1 MHPPLTTRQ
10 PPRKQKVCGSVK
22 AIMDELTTQMRN
34 GNPDGPI
41 PRHILAWQSKV
52 GFLVRP
58 ALFQTRLCAPGVLR
72 CCVPRAACTHYTCH
86 THVCAS
92 LPGMCLHM
100 MHRPC
105 LVLSVWY
112 PSVHMF
118 SAFRVYVQRI
128 PCGKTHSR
136 KHRMHCSGSTYTVL
150 CCMHVHASFGF
161 AGLAQGHARNPSL
174 LPHLDGSTHLGCLSS
189 WLRVFAVLC
198 SAALDGALHHQSD

>member
-118 SAFRVYVQRI
+118 SAFRVARPI
-128 PCGKTHSR
+128 H
-136 KHRMHCSGSTYTVL
+136 GSTACTVVVL
-150 CCMHVHASFGF
+150 RTQCCAVCMCM
-161 AGLAQGHARNPSL
+161 
-174 LPHLDGSTHLGCLSS
+174 PHL
-189 WLRVFAVLC
+189 VL
-198 SAALDGALHHQSD
+198 LV